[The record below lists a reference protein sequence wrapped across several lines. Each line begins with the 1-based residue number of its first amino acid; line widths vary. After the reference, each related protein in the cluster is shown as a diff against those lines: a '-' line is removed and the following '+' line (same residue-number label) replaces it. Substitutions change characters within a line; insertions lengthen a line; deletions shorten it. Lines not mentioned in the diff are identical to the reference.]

1 MRGLGLMIL
10 LGATA
15 CASLPGRDG
24 PATPTT
30 SDTVR
35 YPGDAKGPPGRSPC
49 ARRRYRLDEVDQPE
63 KVRPTSLPASTP

>member
-1 MRGLGLMIL
+1 MRELGLVIML

-15 CASLPGRDG
+15 CASQPGRDG

-35 YPGDAKGPPGRSPC
+35 YPGEADDPWTSRLRGEAAPTRLAARAKD
-49 ARRRYRLDEVDQPE
+49 LE
-63 KVRPTSLPASTP
+63 SLPH

>member
-1 MRGLGLMIL
+1 MRGLGLVIL

-15 CASLPGRDG
+15 CASQPGRDG

-35 YPGDAKGPPGRSPC
+35 YPGNANDPLDVPPAPGGGTDSTRGPLRLFLKQPSPG
-49 ARRRYRLDEVDQPE
+49 
-63 KVRPTSLPASTP
+63 